1 MKKNIALV
9 TGGFSGEAVISY
21 KSATTIDNNLD
32 REKFNVYK
40 IDINSKGWFYESPD
54 GGKAEID
61 KNDFS
66 LPLDGQRIRF
76 DAVFIG
82 MHGTP
87 GEDGKLQG
95 YFDTLKIPYTSCDAA
110 TSALTFNKRFTVA
123 VAAFSGISVA
133 NSVILIKNAFQSP
146 DEVAGKLKFPVFV
159 KPNNGGSSIG
169 MKNTGSLLIV
179 LALCIGLNA
188 QKTVNDPNAQVRSVS
203 GYHGVAVSGS
213 IELFLT
219 QGNGESVV
227 VSADDT
233 KLRDKVIT
241 EVDDGI
247 LRIYLERSKNK
258 IQIDWPNQKKIRAYV
273 SVKDID
279 YLSSS
284 GSGKLHIDGKIKA
297 DKLKIDISGSGNLE
311 GAFATKEF
319 SLGLS
324 GSADADLS
332 GNSEKS
338 EFHISGSGNIKSYE
352 FSTEYCNASISGSGN
367 IKVTVT
373 KELSAHISGSGSVFI
388 KGDGLIRDYSASGSG
403 KFKRVN

>member
-169 MKNTGSLLIV
+169 MSKVTKMSDEFGSAIEKAFREDDQVLIEEFIEGREFTVGVFKTKGNIIV
-179 LALCIGLNA
+179 L
-188 QKTVNDPNAQVRSVS
+188 P
-203 GYHGVAVSGS
+203 
-213 IELFLT
+213 
-219 QGNGESVV
+219 
-227 VSADDT
+227 
-233 KLRDKVIT
+233 IT
-241 EVDDGI
+241 EVISQKEFFDYEAKYGGASSEVTPA
-247 LRIYLERSKNK
+247 RIDEVIADK
-258 IQIDWPNQKKIRAYV
+258 IRDAAKKIYQAFNCRGV
-273 SVKDID
+273 VRID
-279 YLSSS
+279 FIYNEQA
-284 GSGKLHIDGKIKA
+284 KQPYM
-297 DKLKIDISGSGNLE
+297 LE
-311 GAFATKEF
+311 INSIPGQSEASIVPQQVRVMGWSLKEF
-319 SLGLS
+319 YTKLVEEALS
-324 GSADADLS
+324 
-332 GNSEKS
+332 
-338 EFHISGSGNIKSYE
+338 I
-352 FSTEYCNASISGSGN
+352 
-367 IKVTVT
+367 
-373 KELSAHISGSGSVFI
+373 
-388 KGDGLIRDYSASGSG
+388 
-403 KFKRVN
+403 